1 MMTITLC
8 TVVAILAAFAAFTK
22 VREPNPV
29 DKRVNR
35 SLRRF
40 ADQGFATIP
49 PIDPHHL
56 RHSDFLNQQS
66 VAAA

>member
-1 MMTITLC
+1 MTITLC
-8 TVVAILAAFAAFTK
+8 TVPAVLAAFAAFAK
-22 VREPNPV
+22 VREPNTV
-29 DKRVNR
+29 DRRVNR

-40 ADQGFATIP
+40 ADQGFAAIAP
-49 PIDPHHL
+49 VDAHHL